1 MYMMLKLV
9 LCMHVLVRHMQS
21 SPLVTVLR
29 DTLLEC
35 NLTLSNSS
43 GARDLHNLPP
53 ASLQRF
59 LRARNQS
66 SVGISNFKGYVLA
79 TYDQAFT
86 NRYKSA

>member
-1 MYMMLKLV
+1 MLKLV
-9 LCMHVLVRHMQS
+9 LCMHVHVLVLHMQS

-29 DTLLEC
+29 DTLLEY
-35 NLTLSNSS
+35 NLTLSDSS
-43 GARDLHNLPP
+43 GARDLRNLPP